1 MEFFIYVDSLNGT
14 DSNLGDILHPLKTIS
29 AAYNYA
35 MPGAT
40 IVLQNG
46 DSTSYGDL
54 NISKNINII
63 AAYGTS
69 PLVGT
74 LTVTKA
80 QCFIQGL
87 IFSTLNKGIV
97 VNNDPFGSVQ
107 IKDCSFNKVLT
118 GIEINDTDYIAI
130 HTNTFNGDTGVI
142 PATVYKGI
150 VINSAK
156 EVNISNNTFSDQIRA
171 IEVSDIYRLDIWNNT
186 IYGGGP
192 IPGSSTPSHDN
203 LRVVY
208 FTINSI
214 EILAKRVILPTFATE
229 NDLIVGIYDV
239 LTNSVNGP
247 ALDYGVDFIITGNG
261 LTLSWDGYALE
272 GQLKVGDILR
282 VMYVEGADIAG
293 GDAIRA
299 IGVVDPNSTIDSN
312 NINGYVDEKVPIQYG
327 IFFNSPLKVKNNNFY
342 YANGS
347 VISGGKPAGPY
358 YIGTASEDAN
368 NIGSDNINL
377 QPDVRYKD
385 DPRYVDPANRNFYLS
400 SLYNPDIDN
409 GEKERWELLAYE
421 MGLTGSDAG
430 VTAIGSITREGIAPF
445 NNNLDLNKV
454 NRTTFNRDILDFGQ
468 PVKGIPDIGAFEF
481 TYPGL
486 TGQAIT
492 GPMGPMFPVSGLGYT
507 GVLNSYFVGETGSDY
522 GAPYGG
528 TPYGIPPSKPFA
540 SIDRAFEAD
549 IPSRTELYVDVAGIT
564 GLPNGTRYGRYF
576 SKEFDLNDLTIN
588 TNRGT
593 NQDIIYVYPT
603 TPEYT
608 VGAAYV
614 SPNGSDG
621 GTGIIGYT
629 GIFGETGSIIYGFT
643 GGNGTAA
650 MPYRTITKAIQSG
663 GADYII
669 VEPGFY
675 PTFSG
680 ITGISII
687 GISKTN
693 TIALNTPSYQRM
705 KTSDW
710 GITGTGTATFSN
722 NSLSTTGTEYVLSNF
737 TADNRLEYKSVVN
750 INSNTFILKLDNVN
764 NYVSIIFDSTSVKI
778 KFYNGTT
785 YTYNYAFND
794 LGVDVKI
801 RVVISGPNVE
811 VYINGPTTS
820 IYREF
825 LLISSYIGSWSVFY
839 ETIGGTETSISKFF
853 ISSGTI
859 TFVSPD
865 TETNVRHK
873 LYGLF
878 GSKTL

>member
-46 DSTSYGDL
+46 DSASYGDL

-63 AAYGTS
+63 AAYGAS

-74 LTVTKA
+74 LTITKA

-192 IPGSSTPSHDN
+192 IPGSPTPSHDN

-229 NDLIVGIYDV
+229 NDLIVDIYDV

-327 IFFNSPLKVKNNNFY
+327 IFFNSPLTIKNNNFF
-342 YANGS
+342 YADGATPG
-347 VISGGKPAGPY
+347 VFYLGTPY
-358 YIGTASEDAN
+358 TSAN
-368 NIGSDNINL
+368 NIGSDYTL
-377 QPDVRYKD
+377 QPDVRPKD

-400 SLYNPDIDN
+400 SLYNPDIDT

-468 PVKGIPDIGAFEF
+468 PVEGIPDIGAFEF
-481 TYPGL
+481 TYPGQ
-486 TGQAIT
+486 TGIAGHT
-492 GPMGPMFPVSGLGYT
+492 GLEY
-507 GVLNSYFVGETGSDY
+507 YVGETGSDY
-522 GAPYGG
+522 GAPYG
-528 TPYGIPPSKPFA
+528 TLPSKPYLT
-540 SIDRAFEAD
+540 IDRAYATA
-549 IPSRTELYVDVAGIT
+549 IPSIQDVYVDVAGIT

-576 SKEFDLNDLTIN
+576 SKVFDLNALTIN

-650 MPYRTITKAIQSG
+650 LPYRTITKAIQSG

-693 TIALNTPSYQRM
+693 TITLNTPSYQRM

-722 NSLSTTGTEYVLSNF
+722 NSLSMTGTEYVLSNF